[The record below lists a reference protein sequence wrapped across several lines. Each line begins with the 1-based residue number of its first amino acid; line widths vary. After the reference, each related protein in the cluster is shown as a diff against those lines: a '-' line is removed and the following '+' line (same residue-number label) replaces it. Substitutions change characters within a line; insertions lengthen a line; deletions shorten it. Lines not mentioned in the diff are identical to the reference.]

1 MVLHSTFVFCFSL
14 CLDGL
19 QSSKPSLGL
28 LVVSFLFIKSGFF
41 FILLKCPMFG
51 LCCVFIFGLVC
62 LISHLFTSHSTLS
75 AFTSPQALSL
85 WSLSTVVWQRPRGD
99 APTGGCFR
107 QFWWEWG
114 QWQLRRKLVKRRRHL
129 PVWRTECRRPE
140 CAWPPANSMVS
151 TTLREF
157 IFLDLIML
165 TTHLVLNHNGHIIA
179 LCIRNMCTVLVVIQL
194 GNSYYLICGV
204 VWCGEI
210 TQY

>member
-85 WSLSTVVWQRPRGD
+85 WSLSTVLLVMDGALGVDYSCPK
-99 APTGGCFR
+99 P
-107 QFWWEWG
+107 G
-114 QWQLRRKLVKRRRHL
+114 QVVEH
-129 PVWRTECRRPE
+129 
-140 CAWPPANSMVS
+140 VS
-151 TTLREF
+151 L
-157 IFLDLIML
+157 
-165 TTHLVLNHNGHIIA
+165 
-179 LCIRNMCTVLVVIQL
+179 
-194 GNSYYLICGV
+194 
-204 VWCGEI
+204 
-210 TQY
+210 